1 MEIPVEKN
9 GKYIVEIIDYGA
21 NGEGIAKINGYTIFV
36 IGALKGEK
44 CKIHVMKILSS
55 HAFAKV
61 TEIIEA
67 SPERTDSDCETYPRC
82 GGCSLRHINYNETLR
97 IKKENVKNLIKKSIP
112 GEETKVEDTIG
123 MEEPRYYRNKAIYP
137 ISQNKEIG
145 IFAKL
150 SHNIV
155 PIKECKIQTI
165 QSQAI
170 AKYIARNWNGTIYNE
185 KTQTGLLRNIM
196 IREGFDSKEI
206 MVVLVQN
213 GTENLRKDKINPKI
227 LNIEKMIEEFP
238 NIKIVVVN
246 INTKNTNVVLS
257 NKNIT
262 IYGNGYIEDKLNEYT
277 FKISPNSFYQVNPTQ
292 TKKIYNLAIEKAM
305 LKENDILCDLYC
317 GIGTI
322 GIFASKHV
330 KKVYGIEIVPEAI
343 ENAKENA
350 KVNNINNIEFIR
362 GDVEITFT
370 KLLNKDVKPNVVIVD
385 PPRKGLDNETVE
397 NLCKLGLE
405 RLIYIS
411 CNPSTLVRDLK
422 QLKET
427 YEIKSITPIDNFCY
441 SSHVECVVAMS
452 LKKNHETQLYCE

>member
-1 MEIPVEKN
+1 M
-9 GKYIVEIIDYGA
+9 
-21 NGEGIAKINGYTIFV
+21 
-36 IGALKGEK
+36 
-44 CKIHVMKILSS
+44 
-55 HAFAKV
+55 
-61 TEIIEA
+61 
-67 SPERTDSDCETYPRC
+67 
-82 GGCSLRHINYNETLR
+82 
-97 IKKENVKNLIKKSIP
+97 
-112 GEETKVEDTIG
+112 
-123 MEEPRYYRNKAIYP
+123 
-137 ISQNKEIG
+137 
-145 IFAKL
+145 
-150 SHNIV
+150 
-155 PIKECKIQTI
+155 
-165 QSQAI
+165 
-170 AKYIARNWNGTIYNE
+170 
-185 KTQTGLLRNIM
+185 
-196 IREGFDSKEI
+196 
-206 MVVLVQN
+206 
-213 GTENLRKDKINPKI
+213 
-227 LNIEKMIEEFP
+227 
-238 NIKIVVVN
+238 
-246 INTKNTNVVLS
+246 
-257 NKNIT
+257 
-262 IYGNGYIEDKLNEYT
+262 
-277 FKISPNSFYQVNPTQ
+277 
-292 TKKIYNLAIEKAM
+292 
-305 LKENDILCDLYC
+305 YC